1 MAKLPVKKTVAK
13 KPLAKKPAARRKPI
27 AKTPEVVV
35 APPKPPG
42 GPIDKALDLVKWI
55 DSPFKLATVIGL
67 GVFGLAGYIIY
78 EQQDKLVGSMLS
90 RDTMPVLMDDQHIAG
105 AGGLLLRDLRA
116 EAVMIHSVDLG
127 KNARTT
133 KVVLSSDGRYLP
145 LEGRKGAFFSGSPA
159 RNRAAI
165 AMLNGEV
172 ACEQFEASSDLGD
185 WLLSRNVTYLCRGSA
200 PPDAG
205 HMVGYV
211 AVAFKQPPRDIIAVK
226 ARINQTAREIAK

>member
-35 APPKPPG
+35 APPKPHG

-165 AMLNGEV
+165 AMLNGEL
-172 ACEQFEASSDLGD
+172 ACEPFEASSDLGD

>member
-1 MAKLPVKKTVAK
+1 MAKLPVKKPTPKKVPAK
-13 KPLAKKPAARRKPI
+13 KPVARKKPVAKP
-27 AKTPEVVV
+27 AEPT
-35 APPKPPG
+35 ALPKPAG

-90 RDTMPVLMDDQHIAG
+90 RDTMPVLMDDQHVAG
-105 AGGLLLRDLRA
+105 AGGLLMRDLRA

-133 KVVLSSDGRYLP
+133 KVVLSADGRYLP

-172 ACEQFEASSDLGD
+172 ACEPFEASSDLGD
-185 WLLSRNVTYLCRGSA
+185 WLISRNVTYLCRGAA

-205 HMVGYV
+205 HMIGYV
-211 AVAFKQPPRDIIAVK
+211 AVAFKQQPRDITAVK
-226 ARINQTAREIAK
+226 TRINQTARDIAK

>member
-13 KPLAKKPAARRKPI
+13 KPSAKKPVARRKPV
-27 AKTPEVVV
+27 AKPVEVI

-55 DSPFKLATVIGL
+55 DSPFKLATVVGL
-67 GVFGLAGYIIY
+67 GVFGLVGYIVY
-78 EQQDKLVGSMLS
+78 EQQDRLVGSMLS
-90 RDTMPVLMDDQHIAG
+90 RDTMPVLSDDQHLAG
-105 AGGLLLRDLRA
+105 TGGLLMRDLKA

-133 KVVLSSDGRYLP
+133 KVVLSADGRFLP
-145 LEGRKGAFFSGSPA
+145 LEGKKGAFFSGSPA

-172 ACEQFEASSDLGD
+172 SCDQFEASSDLGD
-185 WLLSRNVTYLCRGSA
+185 WLLSRNVTYVCRGSA

-205 HMVGYV
+205 HMVGYIS
-211 AVAFKQPPRDIIAVK
+211 VAFKQPPRDIIAVK

>member
-1 MAKLPVKKTVAK
+1 MAKLPAKKVLAK
-13 KPLAKKPAARRKPI
+13 KPLAKKPAARRKPV
-27 AKTPEVVV
+27 AKIPEVVV
-35 APPKPPG
+35 APPKPPS

-67 GVFGLAGYIIY
+67 GIFGLAGYIIY

-90 RDTMPVLMDDQHIAG
+90 RDTMPVLADDQHIAG
-105 AGGLLLRDLRA
+105 AGGLLMRDLRA

-133 KVVLSSDGRYLP
+133 KVVLSADGRYLP

-165 AMLNGEV
+165 AMLNGEI
-172 ACEQFEASSDLGD
+172 ACEPFEASSDLGE

>member
-1 MAKLPVKKTVAK
+1 MAKLPVKKPTPKKVPAK
-13 KPLAKKPAARRKPI
+13 KPVARKKPVAKPAEPI
-27 AKTPEVVV
+27 AL
-35 APPKPPG
+35 PKPAG

-67 GVFGLAGYIIY
+67 GVFGLVGYIIY

-90 RDTMPVLMDDQHIAG
+90 RDTMPVLMDDQHVAG
-105 AGGLLLRDLRA
+105 AGGLLMRDLRA

-133 KVVLSSDGRYLP
+133 KVVLSADGRYLP

-172 ACEQFEASSDLGD
+172 ACEPFEASSDLGD
-185 WLLSRNVTYLCRGSA
+185 WLISRNVTYLCRGAA

-211 AVAFKQPPRDIIAVK
+211 AVAFKQQPRDITAVK
-226 ARINQTAREIAK
+226 TRINQTARDIAK

>member
-127 KNARTT
+127 KNARAT

-165 AMLNGEV
+165 AMLNGEI
-172 ACEQFEASSDLGD
+172 ACEPFEASSDLGD

>member
-1 MAKLPVKKTVAK
+1 MARTPAKKTVK
-13 KPLAKKPAARRKPI
+13 KPVVKTRTVRVKVEAAPAPVPPAA
-27 AKTPEVVV
+27 
-35 APPKPPG
+35 PKPSS
-42 GPIDKALDLVKWI
+42 ISDKAFDLVKWI

-90 RDTMPVLMDDQHIAG
+90 RDTMPVLIDDQHIAG
-105 AGGLLLRDLRA
+105 VGGLLMRDLRA

-165 AMLNGEV
+165 AMLNGEI
-172 ACEQFEASSDLGD
+172 ACEPFEASSDLGD

-205 HMVGYV
+205 HMVGYI

>member
-165 AMLNGEV
+165 AMLNGEL
-172 ACEQFEASSDLGD
+172 ACEPFEASSDLGD

>member
-1 MAKLPVKKTVAK
+1 MAKPPVKKTATKKPPAK
-13 KPLAKKPAARRKPI
+13 KPVARKKPVAKP
-27 AKTPEVVV
+27 AEVA

-90 RDTMPVLMDDQHIAG
+90 RDIMPVLMDDQHVAG
-105 AGGLLLRDLRA
+105 AGGLLMRDLKA

-172 ACEQFEASSDLGD
+172 ACEPFEASSDLGD
-185 WLLSRNVTYLCRGSA
+185 WLLSRNVTYLCRGAA

-211 AVAFKQPPRDIIAVK
+211 AVAFKQQPRDIIAVK